1 MLPGGT
7 RTGHD
12 GDMSPPST
20 STDIAGSRAERRVA
34 FVGGSVYADDQIAGG
49 RALLVADGRI
59 EAVVRTGEIPAE
71 YARSEFGPGLLVP
84 GFVDIH
90 AHGAAGAGF
99 HEADPAAWRKALTA
113 FADAG
118 VTTVLPTLASA
129 PIDRLLA
136 AVSTYRT
143 VADNTRTWPGRGDDT
158 DSHPDPPLP
167 HLPGVHLE
175 GPYFSPVQ
183 RGAQDPDA
191 LRVPSDGS
199 VGRLLEYA
207 GALRI
212 VSFAPEL
219 PGAVALTKRLVSLG
233 VVAAA
238 GHSNARDT
246 DLIACQRVGLTHV
259 IHVVSGQSTTIRE
272 GPWRRPGL
280 LEATLASDGLTVE
293 MIGDGKHLP
302 ATLMKLVLRCLPGRV
317 CLVSDATP
325 GAGLPE
331 GAHYR
336 LGDRTYIV
344 EGGVGVTLDRTAFA
358 GSTTLV
364 AAMLP
369 LLVTALGTPVTDAL
383 AMLTSIPAKAA
394 GLTDVG
400 RIAPGYRAD
409 FVVLDGNLAP
419 REVIIGGVRR
429 ASARLDGA
437 VAVHET
443 PKE

>member
-1 MLPGGT
+1 MSRLPT
-7 RTGHD
+7 PTA
-12 GDMSPPST
+12 
-20 STDIAGSRAERRVA
+20 IADSRAEPRVA
-34 FVGGSVYADDQIAGG
+34 FVADSVYADDKIAGG

-59 EAVVRTGEIPAE
+59 EAVVRTGEIPSE
-71 YARSEFGPGLLVP
+71 YARCEFGAGLLVP
-84 GFVDIH
+84 GFVDVH

-99 HEADPAAWRKALTA
+99 HETDPAAWRKALTA

-136 AVSTYRT
+136 AMDTYRA
-143 VADNTRTWPGRGDDT
+143 VADNTQAWPGRSDDT
-158 DSHPDPPLP
+158 DFLASPLP

-183 RGAQDPDA
+183 HGAQDPDA
-191 LRVPSDGS
+191 LRVPTDGS
-199 VGRLLEYA
+199 VDRLLEYA
-207 GALRI
+207 GALRM

-233 VVAAA
+233 IVAAA

-246 DLIACQRVGLTHV
+246 DLVACQRVGLTHV

-325 GAGLPE
+325 GAGLSE
-331 GAHYR
+331 GTHYR
-336 LGDRTYIV
+336 LGDKTYIV

-369 LLVTALGTPVTDAL
+369 LLVTALGTKVTDAL

-400 RIAPGYRAD
+400 HIAPGYRAD
-409 FVVLDGNLAP
+409 LVALDADLAP
-419 REVIIGGVRR
+419 WEVIIGGVRR
-429 ASARLDGA
+429 ASAGVRGA
-437 VAVHET
+437 VTVHET
-443 PKE
+443 PTG